1 MSLDTGNRSP
11 LADSQMCGS
20 IVGLKLDSGLSDLAL
35 KFNLTLEAIALQ
47 TRHIIETMNT
57 RGHTVRSIFMS
68 GGQAANAK
76 LMQLF
81 ADVCD
86 VPVVLP
92 QSHSAAVV
100 LGAAMLGRFAAEVS
114 TQGNSQA
121 VNQKEAE
128 VASEKTKEDLW
139 KIMVEMT
146 PPGTEVRPAR
156 SVREGRLLD
165 AKYTIFLEAIDIQRR
180 WRKEMAAAAAA

>member
-1 MSLDTGNRSP
+1 
-11 LADSQMCGS
+11 
-20 IVGLKLDSGLSDLAL
+20 
-35 KFNLTLEAIALQ
+35 
-47 TRHIIETMNT
+47 
-57 RGHTVRSIFMS
+57 
-68 GGQAANAK
+68 
-76 LMQLF
+76 
-81 ADVCD
+81 
-86 VPVVLP
+86 
-92 QSHSAAVV
+92 
-100 LGAAMLGRFAAEVS
+100 MLGRFAAEVS

-146 PPGTEVRPAR
+146 PPGTEVPPAR

-180 WRKEMAAAAAA
+180 WRKEMAAAAA